1 MPSSLGRLVLPATYA
16 VDLDVEAEVSESL
29 NVVEPD
35 GSDAPLCARRIIGL
49 RGGRLQTAPRLC
61 CLSEYLSLRG
71 QTFLE
76 AGDIVRLFLEQLEDD
91 VGTLCAVR
99 L

>member
-1 MPSSLGRLVLPATYA
+1 MAAFPCAWLPDARNAFPT
-16 VDLDVEAEVSESL
+16 VDFIEGL

-35 GSDAPLCARRIIGL
+35 GSDAPVVCEADDRIAW
-49 RGGRLQTAPRLC
+49 REASGGPRLC

>member
-1 MPSSLGRLVLPATYA
+1 MVG
-16 VDLDVEAEVSESL
+16 LDVEAEVSESL

-35 GSDAPLCARRIIGL
+35 GSDAPVVREADDRIAW
-49 RGGRLQTAPRLC
+49 REASGGPRLC
-61 CLSEYLSLRG
+61 YLSEYLSLRG